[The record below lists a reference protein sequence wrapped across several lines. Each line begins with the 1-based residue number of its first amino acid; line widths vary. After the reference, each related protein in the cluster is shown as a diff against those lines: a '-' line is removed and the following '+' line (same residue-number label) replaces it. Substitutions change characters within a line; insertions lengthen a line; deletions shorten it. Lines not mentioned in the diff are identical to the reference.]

1 MIATPQTQPPGIG
14 GFSQTVYYTA
24 SEDDFFSPTLDDYQ
38 PPHFPILS
46 QTDPLIDMLLRQRLV
61 FLAGDPLVKKY
72 PLACY
77 LAWHLQKQLSRPN
90 TGIAATQVH
99 VREWLG
105 SSDEFVDRRLER
117 FIEPTIF
124 ILPGLLPQHIDYD
137 VQRLRKALHDTHYA
151 IVIVEEQ
158 TPWKQSQREDLRA
171 LYWNE
176 LSPNGIYTTKDLVMF
191 LITYARGEQGIL
203 QRIIQKDARQ
213 NLLIGGRR
221 IDHVVSQLKTPERIE
236 DFVRHLSAY
245 ARSGLVTTQHVQES
259 ITAVQRNHN
268 PLLEWYYRLREPRR
282 QLLALAI
289 CFFDGLYEQQFFA
302 AVDCL
307 IDQAWRQRDTLWR
320 AIDYDDLAPLE
331 RFYEFVPLASGGK
344 IIKTR
349 SREQRRMLLTIVWE
363 RHRRSLVSALPVFYH
378 CIKQSIEAPHTNIE
392 LYGSKE
398 LNAQIRS
405 TLGDTLSDIGL
416 QDTNVVAPFLL
427 RLAIDSQI
435 GIQTV
440 AARAIA
446 RWRGHGSHQ
455 QAFDVLVAW
464 TSPSIT
470 DVVISIAEPIRSG
483 AQERLAQL
491 SETVAL
497 TIGYAGRVDSP
508 NRMARV
514 LVEILTRQVQGGEIH
529 VLQYL
534 ASYTIPMLVPLHL
547 RQIQR
552 IVFELITHDTVRG
565 SLVNCLLQAY
575 SKQPHDVLDMVDHW
589 CDTCLDLLANEAYPQ
604 LLEKW
609 VNVLVCLC
617 DIYSQLPHSS
627 AEIKP
632 LLGRMQC
639 ILEMVEHHKHLR
651 TAALSIFLQHV
662 RINLSALQ
670 DIIPS
675 LTAHE
680 RRRVIQWC
688 VEIYDEQRTWQ
699 ATNVVGGLAS
709 GSYHPSTWTPI
720 ERELLRWIKDW
731 RNPSAQRMAIRVCA
745 ALLRSQYPHL
755 RSQAGQPPPQ
765 VEEFSFIPWIV
776 TIREV
781 QYRAIISVLLPEL
794 VLLYRRNSELTKHL
808 LSLWLAYPDPMI
820 NELARLLR
828 IALFGVYFKD
838 HRSPIL
844 FAIIGAVVLLFLL
857 IVIF

>member
-1 MIATPQTQPPGIG
+1 MITTPQTQPSGIG
-14 GFSQTVYYTA
+14 SFSQTVYYTA
-24 SEDDFFSPTLDDYQ
+24 SEDGFFSPTLDDYQ

-46 QTDPLIDMLLRQRLV
+46 QTDPLIDMLLRQRLI
-61 FLAGDPLVKKY
+61 FLAGDPLVKKH

-77 LAWHLQKQLSRPN
+77 LAWHLQKQLSRP
-90 TGIAATQVH
+90 TGGAAPSPIH

-105 SSDEFVDRRLER
+105 FSDGFLDRRLER

-137 VQRLRKALHDTHYA
+137 IQRLRKALHDTHYA

-171 LYWNE
+171 LYWKE
-176 LSPNGIYTTKDLVMF
+176 LSLNGIYTTQDLAMF
-191 LITYARGEQGIL
+191 LMTYVRGEQGIL

-213 NLLIGGRR
+213 NPLIGGQR
-221 IDHVVSQLKTPERIE
+221 IAQVVSQLKTPERIE
-236 DFVRHLSAY
+236 DFVRHLSVH
-245 ARSGLVTTQHVQES
+245 ARNGLVTSQHVQDS
-259 ITAVQRNHN
+259 ILAVQHNHN

-331 RFYEFVPLASGGK
+331 RFYEFVPLTSGGK

-398 LNAQIRS
+398 LSAQIRS

-416 QDTNVVAPFLL
+416 QDTNIVAPFLL
-427 RLAIDSQI
+427 RLAIASQI

-446 RWRGHGSHQ
+446 RWREHGAHQ
-455 QAFDVLVAW
+455 QAFDILTTWA
-464 TSPSIT
+464 SPSIT
-470 DVVISIAEPIRSG
+470 DAVTSIAEPIRSST
-483 AQERLAQL
+483 QECLVQL
-491 SETVAL
+491 NETVAL
-497 TIGYAGRVDSP
+497 IVGYAGRVDSP

-514 LVEILTRQVQGGEIH
+514 LIDILTRQMQGEESHI
-529 VLQYL
+529 LQYL

-547 RQIQR
+547 RQIQM
-552 IVFELITHDTVRG
+552 IVFELMTHEIVWA
-565 SLVNCLLQAY
+565 SLINCLLQAY
-575 SKQPHDVLDMVDHW
+575 SKQPYDVRDMVDQW
-589 CDTCLDLLANEAYPQ
+589 CDRALALLTNAAYSQ
-604 LLEKW
+604 QREKW
-609 VNVLVCLC
+609 INVLICLC
-617 DIYSQLPHSS
+617 DIYSQLPHSA
-627 AEIKP
+627 AEIRP
-632 LLGRMQC
+632 LLGRMQY
-639 ILEMVEHHKHLR
+639 ILEKVEHHKYLR
-651 TAALSIFLQHV
+651 ATALSILLRH
-662 RINLSALQ
+662 ILSNLSALQ
-670 DIIPS
+670 DVIPS
-675 LTAHE
+675 LTNPE
-680 RRRVIQWC
+680 RRRAIGVC
-688 VEIYDEQRTWQ
+688 VEIHNEQRAWQ
-699 ATNVVGGLAS
+699 STNPGG
-709 GSYHPSTWTPI
+709 GSTGGSHRLSTWTPI
-720 ERELLRWIKDW
+720 EHELLRWIQDW
-731 RNPSAQRMAIRVCA
+731 RNPSAQRMAIRIFA
-745 ALLRSQYPHL
+745 ALLRSQYPYL
-755 RSQAGQPPPQ
+755 RSRESQYLPQ

-776 TIREV
+776 TVRDV
-781 QYRAIISVLLPEL
+781 QYRSIVIVLLPEL
-794 VLLYRRNSELTKHL
+794 VFLYRRNSELTKQL
-808 LSLWLAYPDPMI
+808 INSWLMYPDPVI
-820 NELARLLR
+820 NKLAYLLQN
-828 IALFGVYFKD
+828 ALKGVYIKD

-844 FAIIGAVVLLFLL
+844 LALMSGIILLLLL